1 MTCEQFFFFECGRF
15 CSDWDISTFY
25 SVYQQTMEVAGMP
38 NLSEYG
44 SDPME
49 QWHLPLLAGS
59 FDWKQDE
66 VLVLAV
72 ALVLRAGGYS
82 QYIGVGVG
90 WRINMASSV
99 NLYALGLNTSAPQDG
114 HPVCIWFLQN

>member
-1 MTCEQFFFFECGRF
+1 
-15 CSDWDISTFY
+15 
-25 SVYQQTMEVAGMP
+25 MEVAGMP

-49 QWHLPLLAGS
+49 QWHLPFLAGS

-82 QYIGVGVG
+82 Q
-90 WRINMASSV
+90 
-99 NLYALGLNTSAPQDG
+99 
-114 HPVCIWFLQN
+114 